1 MPKRCVPPYSLQGT
15 SGQHGLPQMDGSVAT
30 DTMCARRKGGEV
42 IEIMAEEHIQTPEKM
57 QPETVKF
64 LSLGGAEDVTRNMY
78 LYEYTDQILI
88 VDCGLGFPDETML
101 GVDFLLPD
109 IAYLLTACM
118 PKGKA
123 KKNIVGML
131 LTHGHE
137 DHIGGLPFILPQLPS
152 FPIYG
157 SPLTAALANE
167 KLKEYSMQPVVQTV
181 PFHDDNIQ
189 IGDFNITFIHVTH
202 SIPDAAHVFIETPV
216 GNFYHGADYKFDL
229 TPADKKRTEF
239 LKIAQAAQKGIMV
252 LLSDCLGAERPGFTP
267 SEEMLTQNF
276 EKTMR
281 ESKGRVFITT
291 NASNVSRLNQAIE
304 AAEKLNRK
312 VCFVGRSII
321 KAKQIAQQLG
331 YLHIKPG
338 TEIQIDNL
346 AAYKSHQIMLLVAGS
361 QGQENS
367 AMTRIADGEHKE
379 IRLQPNDMVIFSAD
393 PIPGNELAVS
403 ALVDAIAKKGATVIY
418 SDSASG
424 SFHVSGH
431 GSSGDHMLLISL
443 TQPKFLIPISGTYHH
458 MIAYRA
464 LSEKMH
470 YQRNH
475 IFLVEN
481 GQEVVFTAQHA
492 KIGKKMAIKNVY
504 VDEVSGEELESYV
517 VRDRERLARE
527 GVVMLLVE
535 INASTSQLANTPE
548 VIMRGTSLSEAKE
561 DLTKLLDKELKK
573 VLSHQKRHVTNG
585 AHIRRVIGDV
595 AERQIFK
602 KFHSQPLVLPVV
614 IEV

>member
-1 MPKRCVPPYSLQGT
+1 
-15 SGQHGLPQMDGSVAT
+15 
-30 DTMCARRKGGEV
+30 
-42 IEIMAEEHIQTPEKM
+42 MAKEQTQKTEKM

-64 LSLGGAEDVTRNMY
+64 LSLGGVEDVTRNMY
-78 LYEYTDQILI
+78 LYEYKDQILI

-101 GVDFLLPD
+101 GVDLLLPD
-109 IAYLLTACM
+109 IAYLLQTCM
-118 PKGKA
+118 PGGKA
-123 KKNIVGML
+123 KKKIAGMV

-167 KLKEYSMQPVVQTV
+167 KLTEFNTQPVVQTV
-181 PFHDDNIQ
+181 TFTDGNIQ
-189 IGDFNITFIHVTH
+189 IGDFKITFIHVTH
-202 SIPDAAHVFIETPV
+202 SIPDATHLFIETPV

-229 TPADKKRTEF
+229 TPADRKRTEF
-239 LKIAQAAQKGIMV
+239 LKIAQAAQKGIMA

-281 ESKGRVFITT
+281 ECQGKVFITT
-291 NASNVSRLNQAIE
+291 NSSNVSRLNQAID

-321 KAKQIAQQLG
+321 KAKQIAQKLG
-331 YLHIKPG
+331 YLHIKRG
-338 TEIQIDNL
+338 TEIQIEAL
-346 AAYKSHQIMLLVAGS
+346 PHYKSNQVMLLVAGS

-367 AMTRIADGEHKE
+367 AMTRIAEGEHKA
-379 IRLQPNDMVIFSAD
+379 IGLQPKDMVIFSAD

-403 ALVDAIAKKGATVIY
+403 SLVDTIAKKGATVMY
-418 SDSASG
+418 SDIASG

-443 TQPKFLIPISGTYHH
+443 TQPKFLLPISGTYRH
-458 MIAYRA
+458 MIAYRD
-464 LSEKMH
+464 LCEKMN
-470 YQRNH
+470 YKRNQ
-475 IFLVEN
+475 IFLIEN
-481 GQEVVFTAQHA
+481 GQEVLFTAQQA
-492 KIGKKMAIKNVY
+492 KIGKKIEVKNVY

-517 VRDRERLARE
+517 VRDRERLAQE
-527 GVVMLLVE
+527 GVLILLVE
-535 INASTSQLANTPE
+535 INASNSQLASKPE
-548 VIMRGTSLSEAKE
+548 VIMRGTSLSESSKE
-561 DLTKLLDKELKK
+561 DLTKLLQKEIAK
-573 VLSHQKRHVTNG
+573 VLSNQKGRVTNWV
-585 AHIRRVIGDV
+585 HIRRVIGDV
-595 AERQIFK
+595 AESLIFK
-602 KFHSQPLVLPVV
+602 KIHSQPLILPVV